1 MNERSAA
8 CTLGTFLAL
17 RAGMA
22 MQTILRRSF
31 PGVVLLLI
39 AVVAYLQVRGTAA
52 LIEALLISPSRGPSS
67 PQLEAGPQAP
77 GAAPNPAGL
86 VSQLAISGAPK
97 LPGANANDPL
107 AWPVCQGVR
116 ALIVTEFRDP
126 LWSLATL
133 QGQAEERA
141 RLRRVGDDFAGRKV
155 AFTGFNPRQGT
166 PAVWLE
172 GKDDLCQS
180 PLFGSGSLATT
191 APAKPLEPAA
201 RQPDPATLQ
210 GGLFRQLRVVPE
222 QQEGK
227 VVGLRL
233 FGVRPGSLLA
243 TLGLKNGDRLE
254 TINGFSIANPE
265 EALQV
270 YARLRTAEHLRLRV
284 TRAGQPLDIELHI
297 S

>member
-1 MNERSAA
+1 
-8 CTLGTFLAL
+8 
-17 RAGMA
+17 MA

-52 LIEALLISPSRGPSS
+52 LIEALLLTPSRGRSGPT
-67 PQLEAGPQAP
+67 LEAIPQAP
-77 GAAPNPAGL
+77 GPSPNPAGL
-86 VSQLAISGAPK
+86 VSQLAVSDAPK
-97 LPGANANDPL
+97 LPSVNADDPL
-107 AWPVCQGVR
+107 AWPACRDVQ

-126 LWSLATL
+126 TLSLATL
-133 QGQAEERA
+133 RGQAEERA
-141 RLRRVGDDFAGRKV
+141 RLRRVGDGFAGRKV
-155 AFTGFNPRQGT
+155 AFIGFNPRQGT

-180 PLFGSGSLATT
+180 PLFGAGAVAT
-191 APAKPLEPAA
+191 
-201 RQPDPATLQ
+201 ATLTP
-210 GGLFRQLRVVPE
+210 GPTVPKALLRDPPPLDSGLFRQLRVVPE
-222 QQEGK
+222 QQNGK

-233 FGVRPGSLLA
+233 FGVRPNSLLA

-265 EALQV
+265 QALQA

-284 TRAGQPLDIELHI
+284 TRAGKPLDIDLHI

>member
-1 MNERSAA
+1 
-8 CTLGTFLAL
+8 
-17 RAGMA
+17 
-22 MQTILRRSF
+22 MQTIIRRSL

-52 LIEALLISPSRGPSS
+52 LIEALLINPSRGPSS
-67 PQLEAGPQAP
+67 PQLEASPQAP
-77 GAAPNPAGL
+77 GPIPNPAGL
-86 VSQLAISGAPK
+86 VSQLAIGGVPK
-97 LPGANANDPL
+97 LPGVNADDPL
-107 AWPVCQGVR
+107 AWPVCRDVQ

-126 LWSLATL
+126 TWSLATL
-133 QGQAEERA
+133 KGQAEERA
-141 RLRRVGDDFAGRKV
+141 RLRRVGDGFGARKV
-155 AFTGFNPRQGT
+155 AFIGFNPRQGT

-180 PLFGSGSLATT
+180 PLFGSGPLA
-191 APAKPLEPAA
+191 AELPRALEPAA
-201 RQPDPATLQ
+201 RQPEAPTLQ

-222 QQEGK
+222 QQNGK
-227 VVGLRL
+227 IVGLRL

-265 EALQV
+265 EALQA
-270 YARLRTAEHLRLRV
+270 YARLRTAQHLRLRV
-284 TRAGQPLDIELHI
+284 TRAGHPLDIDLHI